1 LLIAAMSQ
9 LWKRA
14 ASAVAAL
21 IVIVACA
28 LLITQRDS
36 HVPVGVV
43 GLEQLSRAESMSL
56 RRLAK
61 NNERLANEVE
71 SLKTDVEDE
80 EKDNE
85 RLHDEVSA
93 LTSKVSSLVPLRGRP
108 GPKGET
114 GKTGAPGPPGV
125 PGLIGHPG
133 PMGNPGPAG
142 DVIVTRSLTPARWHA
157 VNQCSQ
163 KYMRREYSHPLQDP
177 QEYLVRLA
185 KQGKQDRGGTK
196 ALLVFA
202 VKKAGAGC
210 RVLRVNQELMVKGAL
225 KEKRERLGRME

>member
-1 LLIAAMSQ
+1 MSQ

-28 LLITQRDS
+28 LLISHQRDS

-43 GLEQLSRAESMSL
+43 GLEQLSRSESMSL
-56 RRLAK
+56 RKLAK
-61 NNERLANEVE
+61 NNERLAGEIE

-85 RLHDEVSA
+85 RLQNEVSA

-108 GPKGET
+108 GPKGQT
-114 GKTGAPGPPGV
+114 GNTGAPGPPGA

-142 DVIVTRSLTPARWHA
+142 DVMVTRSLAPARWHA
-157 VNQCSQ
+157 VNQRSRE
-163 KYMRREYSHPLQDP
+163 YVREYSHPLQDR

-185 KQGKQDRGGTK
+185 KQGKQDRGDPK

>member
-1 LLIAAMSQ
+1 MSQ

-14 ASAVAAL
+14 VSAVAAL

-28 LLITQRDS
+28 LLISHQRDS

-85 RLHDEVSA
+85 RLHDEVWA

-108 GPKGET
+108 GHGRRRPAQEGRV
-114 GKTGAPGPPGV
+114 GSGAAGQPGCA
-125 PGLIGHPG
+125 HCRQRRK
-133 PMGNPGPAG
+133 PA
-142 DVIVTRSLTPARWHA
+142 
-157 VNQCSQ
+157 
-163 KYMRREYSHPLQDP
+163 
-177 QEYLVRLA
+177 
-185 KQGKQDRGGTK
+185 
-196 ALLVFA
+196 
-202 VKKAGAGC
+202 
-210 RVLRVNQELMVKGAL
+210 
-225 KEKRERLGRME
+225 